1 MSVHTISV
9 LVEDRPGVLARVAN
23 LFARRGF
30 NIASLAVGTTEHP
43 GRSRMTIVVDVQRK
57 PLEQVE
63 KQLHKLVNV
72 LKVLELEP
80 QAAVERELTLV
91 KVKAAAGQR
100 AAVTEIADIFRARIV
115 DVSESTLTVEATGS
129 PDKIEAMLALLEP
142 HGIVELA
149 RTGRVALGRGSA
161 GISGRRNGS
170 ARRPAVPELGH
181 GGGSGQR
188 RNRRPAPTATIGS
201 SKP

>member
-1 MSVHTISV
+1 MSRHTISV

-30 NIASLAVGTTEHP
+30 NIQSLAVGATEQP

-63 KQLHKLVNV
+63 KQLHKLVHV

-80 QAAVERELTLV
+80 AAAVERELALV
-91 KVKAAAGQR
+91 KVRAVAGER
-100 AAVTEIADIFRARIV
+100 AAVTEIADIFRSRIV
-115 DVSESTLTVEATGS
+115 DVSESTLTIEATGA
-129 PDKIEAMLALLEP
+129 PDKIEAMLSLLEQ

-149 RTGRVALGRGSA
+149 RTGRIALARGSS
-161 GISGRRNGS
+161 GISERRLRRVNGAATKATAS
-170 ARRPAVPELGH
+170 A
-181 GGGSGQR
+181 
-188 RNRRPAPTATIGS
+188 
-201 SKP
+201 

>member
-1 MSVHTISV
+1 MSRHTISV

-30 NIASLAVGTTEHP
+30 NIHSLAVGTTEQP

-63 KQLHKLVNV
+63 KQLHKLIHV

-80 QAAVERELTLV
+80 SGAVERELALV
-91 KVKAAAGQR
+91 KVRAMPGER
-100 AAVTEIADIFRARIV
+100 AAVTEVADIFRARVV
-115 DVSESTLTVEATGS
+115 DVSDSTLTIEATGA
-129 PDKIEAMLALLEP
+129 PEKIEAMLALLEP

-149 RTGRVALGRGSA
+149 RTGRIALGRGSA
-161 GISGRRNGS
+161 GISERRLRRVNGAS
-170 ARRPAVPELGH
+170 ANQTV
-181 GGGSGQR
+181 
-188 RNRRPAPTATIGS
+188 TA
-201 SKP
+201 

>member
-1 MSVHTISV
+1 MSLHTISV

-30 NIASLAVGTTEHP
+30 NIHSLAVGTTERP

-72 LKVLELEP
+72 LKVLELDP
-80 QAAVERELTLV
+80 GAAVERELVLV
-91 KVKAAAGQR
+91 KVLAPAGER
-100 AAVTEIADIFRARIV
+100 AAVTEVADIFRARVV

-129 PDKIEAMLALLEP
+129 PDKIEAMLALLDP
-142 HGIVELA
+142 HGVVELA
-149 RTGRVALGRGSA
+149 RTGRIALGRGAA
-161 GISGRRNGS
+161 GISGRRLRRVNG
-170 ARRPAVPELGH
+170 AATKA
-181 GGGSGQR
+181 Q
-188 RNRRPAPTATIGS
+188 ATA
-201 SKP
+201 

>member
-1 MSVHTISV
+1 MSLHTISV

-30 NIASLAVGTTEHP
+30 NIHSLAVGTTERP

-80 QAAVERELTLV
+80 AAAVERELALV
-91 KVKAAAGQR
+91 KVTAPAGER
-100 AAVTEIADIFRARIV
+100 GAVTEIVDIFRARIV

-129 PDKIEAMLALLEP
+129 PDKIEAMLALLDS
-142 HGIVELA
+142 HGVVELA
-149 RTGRVALGRGSA
+149 RTGRIALGRGSG
-161 GISGRRNGS
+161 GISGRQLRRVNG
-170 ARRPAVPELGH
+170 ATTKA
-181 GGGSGQR
+181 
-188 RNRRPAPTATIGS
+188 TATA
-201 SKP
+201 

>member
-1 MSVHTISV
+1 MSRHTISV

-30 NIASLAVGTTEHP
+30 NIHSLAVGTTEQS

-63 KQLHKLVNV
+63 KQLHKLVHV

-80 QAAVERELTLV
+80 SGAVERELALV
-91 KVKAAAGQR
+91 KVTARAGER

-115 DVSESTLTVEATGS
+115 DVSDATLTVEATGA
-129 PDKIEAMLALLEP
+129 PDKIEAMLALLES
-142 HGIVELA
+142 HGIVEMA
-149 RTGRVALGRGSA
+149 RTGRVALGRGS
-161 GISGRRNGS
+161 GSISERHLRRVNG
-170 ARRPAVPELGH
+170 G
-181 GGGSGQR
+181 
-188 RNRRPAPTATIGS
+188 PTTKVTA
-201 SKP
+201 

>member
-1 MSVHTISV
+1 MSQHTISV

-30 NIASLAVGTTEHP
+30 NIHSLAVGTTEQP

-63 KQLHKLVNV
+63 KQLHKLVHV

-80 QAAVERELTLV
+80 SAAVERELALV
-91 KVKAAAGQR
+91 KVTAPAGQR

-115 DVSESTLTVEATGS
+115 DVSETTLTVEATGA
-129 PDKIEAMLALLEP
+129 PDKIEALLALLDS

-149 RTGRVALGRGSA
+149 RTGRVALGRGSS
-161 GISGRRNGS
+161 GISERRLRRVNGG
-170 ARRPAVPELGH
+170 AAKTTV
-181 GGGSGQR
+181 
-188 RNRRPAPTATIGS
+188 TA
-201 SKP
+201 

>member
-1 MSVHTISV
+1 MSLHTISV

-30 NIASLAVGTTEHP
+30 NISSLAVGTTEHP

-80 QAAVERELTLV
+80 QAAVERELALV
-91 KVKAAAGQR
+91 KVRAAAGQR
-100 AAVTEIADIFRARIV
+100 AAVTEVADIFRARIV
-115 DVSESTLTVEATGS
+115 DVSESTLTIEATGS
-129 PDKIEAMLALLEP
+129 PDKIEAMLALLDP
-142 HGIVELA
+142 HGVVELA

-161 GISGRRNGS
+161 GIAGSRNGNGM
-170 ARRPAVPELGH
+170 RPAVPELGH

-188 RNRRPAPTATIGS
+188 RKRRPAPTATTGPS
-201 SKP
+201 TP

>member
-1 MSVHTISV
+1 
-9 LVEDRPGVLARVAN
+9 
-23 LFARRGF
+23 
-30 NIASLAVGTTEHP
+30 
-43 GRSRMTIVVDVQRK
+43 
-57 PLEQVE
+57 
-63 KQLHKLVNV
+63 NV

-91 KVKAAAGQR
+91 KVRAAAGQR

-115 DVSESTLTVEATGS
+115 DVSDTTLTIEATGS
-129 PDKIEAMLALLEP
+129 PDKIEAMLALLDP

-149 RTGRVALGRGSA
+149 RTGRVALGRGST

-170 ARRPAVPELGH
+170 AGRPAVPELGH

-188 RNRRPAPTATIGS
+188 RNRRPAPTPAIGAS
-201 SKP
+201 NAK

>member
-1 MSVHTISV
+1 MSLHTISV

-30 NIASLAVGTTEHP
+30 NIHSLAVGTTERP

-80 QAAVERELTLV
+80 AAAVERELALV
-91 KVKAAAGQR
+91 KVMAPAGER
-100 AAVTEIADIFRARIV
+100 AAVTEIADIFRARVV

-129 PDKIEAMLALLEP
+129 PDKLEAMLALLDP
-142 HGIVELA
+142 YGVVELA
-149 RTGRVALGRGSA
+149 RTGRIALGRGAA
-161 GISGRRNGS
+161 GISGRRLRRVNG
-170 ARRPAVPELGH
+170 AATRA
-181 GGGSGQR
+181 
-188 RNRRPAPTATIGS
+188 TA
-201 SKP
+201 

>member
-1 MSVHTISV
+1 MSLHTISV

-30 NIASLAVGTTEHP
+30 NIHSLAVGTTEQP

-63 KQLHKLVNV
+63 KQLHKLLNV

-80 QAAVERELTLV
+80 SAAVERELALV
-91 KVKAAAGQR
+91 KVVAAAGER
-100 AAVTEIADIFRARIV
+100 GAVSEIADIFRARIV
-115 DVSESTLTVEATGS
+115 DVSDGTLTVEATGS
-129 PDKIEAMLALLEP
+129 PDKIEAMLTLLEP

-149 RTGRVALGRGSA
+149 RTGRIALGRGSA
-161 GISGRRNGS
+161 AMAGRRLRRVNGTAAATAK
-170 ARRPAVPELGH
+170 AR
-181 GGGSGQR
+181 
-188 RNRRPAPTATIGS
+188 TA
-201 SKP
+201 

>member
-1 MSVHTISV
+1 VSQHTISV

-30 NIASLAVGTTEHP
+30 NIQSLAVGTTERP

-63 KQLHKLVNV
+63 KQLHKLVHV

-80 QAAVERELTLV
+80 AAAVERELALV
-91 KVKAAAGQR
+91 KVTALPGER
-100 AAVTEIADIFRARIV
+100 AAVTEIADIFRARVV
-115 DVSESTLTVEATGS
+115 DVSDSTLTVEATGA
-129 PDKIEAMLALLEP
+129 PDKIEAMLALLDS

-149 RTGRVALGRGSA
+149 RTGRIALGRGSN
-161 GISGRRNGS
+161 GISGRQLRRVNGGTTRQQ
-170 ARRPAVPELGH
+170 A
-181 GGGSGQR
+181 
-188 RNRRPAPTATIGS
+188 TA
-201 SKP
+201 

>member
-1 MSVHTISV
+1 MILHTISV

-30 NIASLAVGTTEHP
+30 NIHSLAVGTTERP

-72 LKVLELEP
+72 LKVLELDP
-80 QAAVERELTLV
+80 GAAVERELVLV
-91 KVKAAAGQR
+91 KVQAPAGER

-129 PDKIEAMLALLEP
+129 PDKIEAMLALLDP
-142 HGIVELA
+142 HGVVELA
-149 RTGRVALGRGSA
+149 RTGRIALGRGAA
-161 GISGRRNGS
+161 GISGRRLRRVNG
-170 ARRPAVPELGH
+170 AATKA
-181 GGGSGQR
+181 Q
-188 RNRRPAPTATIGS
+188 ATA
-201 SKP
+201 

>member
-1 MSVHTISV
+1 MSQHTISV

-30 NIASLAVGTTEHP
+30 NIHSLAVGTTEQP

-63 KQLHKLVNV
+63 KQLQKLIHV
-72 LKVLELEP
+72 LKVVELE
-80 QAAVERELTLV
+80 QAAAVERELALV
-91 KVKAAAGQR
+91 KVTAPAGER

-115 DVSESTLTVEATGS
+115 DVSETTLTIEATGA
-129 PDKIEAMLALLEP
+129 PDKIEALLTLLET

-149 RTGRVALGRGSA
+149 RTGRIALGRGSTSISERRLRRVNGA
-161 GISGRRNGS
+161 GAKADAG
-170 ARRPAVPELGH
+170 A
-181 GGGSGQR
+181 
-188 RNRRPAPTATIGS
+188 
-201 SKP
+201 